1 MRSVTK
7 QNADLQ
13 PNSGANPHKRLGG
26 AHLTRFTLGK
36 DTESNDW
43 KGFINADS
51 FASNIFLVAGLTTLQ
66 QHNTALMFI
75 RIRVIEAKIRSPCE
89 IIIKRK
95 ITINPDWDQADYTQW
110 TLGHGVRSDRGSQTE
125 NPPAKAILK

>member
-7 QNADLQ
+7 QNADLN
-13 PNSGANPHKRLGG
+13 PILKPTHTRGSGASPASLSARTQNQMI
-26 AHLTRFTLGK
+26 GK
-36 DTESNDW
+36 DLSMRIHLLVT
-43 KGFINADS
+43 
-51 FASNIFLVAGLTTLQ
+51 FLVAGLTTLQ

-95 ITINPDWDQADYTQW
+95 ITINPDWDQADYTRW
-110 TLGHGVRSDRGSQTE
+110 TLGRGVRSNRDPRQR
-125 NPPAKAILK
+125 ILPQRLS